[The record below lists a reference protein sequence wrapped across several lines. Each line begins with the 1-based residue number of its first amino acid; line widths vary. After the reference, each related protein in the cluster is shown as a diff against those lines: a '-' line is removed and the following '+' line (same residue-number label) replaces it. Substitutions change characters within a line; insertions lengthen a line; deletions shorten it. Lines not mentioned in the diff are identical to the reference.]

1 MKNYYLPIGRTVR
14 FKIRDNLISGKISEI
29 QFDVFNPLNNIYLIR
44 DENNRTAQMMLK
56 DIISNET
63 DEPYMP
69 KPLLTRIEK
78 MEEIY
83 FGTEMM
89 SFDIENIT
97 FDFGSKKLKL
107 GQCYFLKD
115 YIQIGEVKAI
125 IFITK
130 ENPSC
135 NIFNTSQFGYYVENS
150 DGEELFLPNVY
161 FSKAEIVKELAKIN
175 K

>member
-14 FKIRDNLISGKISEI
+14 FKNRDTLISGKISEI
-29 QFDVFNPLNNIYLIR
+29 QFNVFNPLNNIYLIR
-44 DENNRTAQMMLK
+44 DENNRTGQVMLK
-56 DIISNET
+56 DIISNEA
-63 DEPYMP
+63 DEPYIP
-69 KPLLTRIEK
+69 ESLLTKIGK

-83 FGTEMM
+83 IEKMM
-89 SFDIENIT
+89 SFDIENII
-97 FDFGSKKLKL
+97 FNFGLKELKL

-115 YIQIGEVKAI
+115 YIQIGEVKSI
-125 IFITK
+125 IFVTK

-135 NIFNTSQFGYYVENS
+135 NIFNTLQFGYYVQNS